1 MPRGS
6 PVAASSSSPIF
17 GSPLPGGGSGK
28 STQAGSGGSYAP
40 SSGSNGGGGG
50 GNGHGD
56 AGPLLT
62 WRPLMTSSKAS
73 DRWRLRVGLL
83 LVLGM
88 VTMVTILLLGIQR
101 GGRTAFSPGLPVKAD
116 QGSVSAVG
124 TDAAARGASAD
135 GSSTCSGG
143 TSGEVNIAYFIQV
156 SESNLP
162 LLLRLLRSLAHPANA
177 YAVHFDR
184 KIPDAVL
191 APVVAAIRADDRL
204 SAVQFMPREVVTYR
218 GISMVL
224 NVLSAME
231 FLLATHPGWCYF
243 INISAADYPL
253 ASQTTVRRLLA
264 TPGVVDAG
272 ANFASVSSPQKW
284 VDTVTEQRIGRL
296 FVDTSLAFGQNGTA
310 VVAMKVPNPLY
321 AAAAWTARKSEAW
334 MVLHR
339 DFVTYTVRSAAA
351 RRLLLAFSLSI
362 EASEHYFVTLLTNT
376 ARWRRTLITSHLRLV
391 VWAHRGVKAV
401 QHPYYVDEMEPDG
414 TGSAYAFA
422 DQLMSSNA
430 LFARKFRVP
439 DSPLLDTLDRSVSGI
454 APSRSAADA
463 AGVVAATERVR
474 DGLAR
479 AMAHSASQ
487 VAAWERRLATAAA
500 AGRLPAKED
509 QTPLDEP
516 EEEIGVVNTPDE
528 EQVVP
533 AHPHGK
539 S

>member
-1 MPRGS
+1 MT
-6 PVAASSSSPIF
+6 SSPTPSL
-17 GSPLPGGGSGK
+17 GSPLPGSGSGTSASAGNVGGSVP
-28 STQAGSGGSYAP
+28 AGGC
-40 SSGSNGGGGG
+40 SGSAGGGG
-50 GNGHGD
+50 GHGD

-62 WRPLMTSSKAS
+62 WRPMVVSGKVA

-83 LVLGM
+83 LFLGVVIM
-88 VTMVTILLLGIQR
+88 ATTLFLGVER
-101 GGRTAFSPGLPVKAD
+101 GERTALPPGPHFEAD
-116 QGSVSAVG
+116 QRRVSAFDKG
-124 TDAAARGASAD
+124 SAAREATAD
-135 GSSTCSGG
+135 GSSMCSGG

-162 LLLRLLRSLAHPANA
+162 LLPRLLRSLAHPANA

-191 APVVAAIRADDRL
+191 APVIAAIRADDRL
-204 SAVQFMPREVVTYR
+204 SAVRFMPREVVTYR

-231 FLLATHPGWCYF
+231 FLLAAHPEWCYF
-243 INISAADYPL
+243 INISASDYPL

-284 VDTVTEQRIGRL
+284 VDTVTEQRVGRL
-296 FVDTSLAFGQNGTA
+296 YVDTSLAFGKNGTA
-310 VVAMKVPNPLY
+310 VVPMKVPNPLY

-351 RRLLLAFSLSI
+351 RRLLLAFALSI

-376 ARWRRTLITSHLRLV
+376 ARWRRTLITTHLRMV
-391 VWAHRGVKAV
+391 VWVHRGVKAV
-401 QHPYYVDEMEPDG
+401 QHPYYVDDTETDDA
-414 TGSAYAFA
+414 SSYAFA
-422 DQLMSSNA
+422 DPLTSSSA

-454 APSRSAADA
+454 APPRSAAEA

-474 DGLAR
+474 DGLAQ
-479 AMAHSASQ
+479 AMTFSASQ
-487 VAAWERRLATAAA
+487 VAAWEGRLAVAAA

-509 QTPLDEP
+509 QTPLDALEGGS
-516 EEEIGVVNTPDE
+516 GVVNTPNEGGD
-528 EQVVP
+528 VP
-533 AHPHGK
+533 AYPHATAAPP
-539 S
+539 